1 MAWDLDRLIRLT
13 THFPRGHVPLIEI
26 RECAAIVIVAMTL
39 CACGKSQREVPESF
53 AISLVQTQPTG
64 LLSAAG
70 TGRLLSMHPSSVAS
84 SSSTNYWVENTEL
97 LSAADL
103 LSAEVHVREPVKLTR
118 SQFEQG
124 IKQYGGNIPGVTN
137 LTYADYLK
145 DQAQPHPEVVLTFTD
160 AGKIR
165 FGEATRRHLGRQL
178 AIIVDGQIITAPLVR
193 EEITGGVAVV
203 AGTFTV
209 HEAHVIVDKIYGR
222 K

>member
-1 MAWDLDRLIRLT
+1 MRVLN
-13 THFPRGHVPLIEI
+13 V
-26 RECAAIVIVAMTL
+26 AAIVIVAMTL
-39 CACGKSQREVPESF
+39 GACGKSQRKVPESF
-53 AISLVQTQPTG
+53 SISLVQTQTTG
-64 LLSAAG
+64 LASAAG
-70 TGRLLSMHPSSVAS
+70 TGRLLSMHPSSVTS
-84 SSSTNYWVENTEL
+84 SSPTNYWVENTEL

-103 LSAEVHVREPVKLTR
+103 LSADVHVREPIKLTR

-124 IKQYGGNIPGVTN
+124 IKQYGGNIPGVAN

-165 FGEATRRHLGRQL
+165 FAEATRRHLGRQL
-178 AIIVDGQIITAPLVR
+178 AIIVDRQIITAPLVR

>member
-1 MAWDLDRLIRLT
+1 MRVLN
-13 THFPRGHVPLIEI
+13 V
-26 RECAAIVIVAMTL
+26 AAIVIVAMTL
-39 CACGKSQREVPESF
+39 GACGKSQRKVPESF
-53 AISLVQTQPTG
+53 AISLVQTQTTG
-64 LLSAAG
+64 LLSDAG
-70 TGRLLSMHPSSVAS
+70 TGWSRLLSTHPSAVTSNS
-84 SSSTNYWVENTEL
+84 PTNYWVENADL
-97 LSAADL
+97 LTAADL
-103 LSAEVHVREPVKLTR
+103 LSAEVHLREPIKLTR

-193 EEITGGVAVV
+193 EEITGGIAVV